1 MRMVMRSSFIWF
13 VAYMSF
19 VYLSIG
25 FLFEKEL
32 PRLIIFYTYIFS
44 TFFSVLIRFTRHT
57 LYRILYAR

>member
-1 MRMVMRSSFIWF
+1 MVMRSSFIWF
-13 VAYMSF
+13 IAYISF

-44 TFFSVLIRFTRHT
+44 TFFSILLRVLRYTI
-57 LYRILYAR
+57 YSILYKK